1 MQLLFWLQS
10 PLQWGASIVY
20 DPTANKLSRKDIE
33 MNNQQENIERAI
45 DSLFD
50 DCLEAAESADENMKI
65 FDILLVYLYLCY
77 NISTVCELKERNS
90 EVKRSYVF

>member
-1 MQLLFWLQS
+1 
-10 PLQWGASIVY
+10 
-20 DPTANKLSRKDIE
+20 
-33 MNNQQENIERAI
+33 
-45 DSLFD
+45 
-50 DCLEAAESADENMKI
+50 MKI

>member
-1 MQLLFWLQS
+1 MKKLEKIDYLQKNHLYEWVKTHAQVERELSGRAAFLF
-10 PLQWGASIVY
+10 V
-20 DPTANKLSRKDIE
+20 
-33 MNNQQENIERAI
+33 
-45 DSLFD
+45 
-50 DCLEAAESADENMKI
+50 KI